1 MKKLRVFGIIGGAA
15 LLAAAPFSL
24 QWSQN
29 TVTLSLD
36 SADARI
42 GRPLTPLSVAGVQRR
57 SYRRAVRSTVYAG
70 AAGAVG
76 YGVGAYYGGY
86 GYPAIFRT
94 LRALLRNWLRLWVV
108 LRRQQLSILQLCWL
122 RLSLL
127 WLCWLQLSFLWLR
140 LPPWLSRRPQG
151 GHSSS
156 PLALKSLAPRGA
168 ARWLVA
174 HYIRSDPGNPSSS
187 SSHR

>member
-1 MKKLRVFGIIGGAA
+1 MVAKGCDAISRQCLCADRTPTDTPERCRRPATVISPRSSQHGLRRRCGRCWLRRGRV
-15 LLAAAPFSL
+15 LRRL
-24 QWSQN
+24 W
-29 TVTLSLD
+29 LS
-36 SADARI
+36 
-42 GRPLTPLSVAGVQRR
+42 GV
-57 SYRRAVRSTVYAG
+57 
-70 AAGAVG
+70 
-76 YGVGAYYGGY
+76 
-86 GYPAIFRT
+86 FRT